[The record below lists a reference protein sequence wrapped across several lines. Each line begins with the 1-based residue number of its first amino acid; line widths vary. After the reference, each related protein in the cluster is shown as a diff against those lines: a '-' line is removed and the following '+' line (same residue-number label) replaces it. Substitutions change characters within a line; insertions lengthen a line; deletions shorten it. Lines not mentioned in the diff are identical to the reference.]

1 MEMTFFFSFIFF
13 SFKFY
18 FLLQINL
25 FFQFRAFSPLFFIC
39 QTFDP
44 DFVFVVMCQVGEAW
58 AGHTLMIDSR
68 CHTSLQV
75 KNEHLSWRWPL
86 LLHGMLLANK

>member
-25 FFQFRAFSPLFFIC
+25 FFQFRAFFPRFFS
-39 QTFDP
+39 
-44 DFVFVVMCQVGEAW
+44 FVKLLTLILCC
-58 AGHTLMIDSR
+58 GHVSSGRGMGRAYTNDWQLLSHIV
-68 CHTSLQV
+68 TS
-75 KNEHLSWRWPL
+75 
-86 LLHGMLLANK
+86 